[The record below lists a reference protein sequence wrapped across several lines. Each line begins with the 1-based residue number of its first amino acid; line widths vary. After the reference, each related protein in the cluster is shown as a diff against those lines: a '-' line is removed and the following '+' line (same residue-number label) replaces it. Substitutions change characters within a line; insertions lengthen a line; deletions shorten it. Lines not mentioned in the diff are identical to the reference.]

1 MVGAT
6 AAELDE
12 ITPARGAAVALLTG
26 AVVVGAAPLAVS
38 PTACVVCPSAI
49 PDTGAAG
56 RLWDEVAGAVI
67 VAMAGRLVNVRCCGA
82 GRGAGDTDTDGLC
95 GSIWLV
101 MWVDSTPDG

>member
-6 AAELDE
+6 AAEPDE
-12 ITPARGAAVALLTG
+12 ITPARGAAVALLAG

-38 PTACVVCPSAI
+38 PIACVVCPSAI

-56 RLWDEVAGAVI
+56 RLWDEVGGAVI
-67 VAMAGRLVNVRCCGA
+67 VAMTGRLVNVRCCGA
-82 GRGAGDTDTDGLC
+82 GRGAGDTDIDGLC
-95 GSIWLV
+95 GSIGLV